1 MLGFGEEDYSTRE
14 GAGSGMSVAIHVQ
27 GQTTEDLTVRVI
39 PVTFEQF
46 QNRFGSI
53 PSDISL
59 QNFDT
64 AEGEMHTSP
73 QKIRGKNFL
82 ICSSRFHC
90 I

>member
-14 GAGSGMSVAIHVQ
+14 GAGSGISVAISVQ

-53 PSDISL
+53 PSDISI

-73 QKIRGKNFL
+73 QKIGGKTF
-82 ICSSRFHC
+82 
-90 I
+90 